1 MADTR
6 PCIELAIPPR
16 LFLAVANGKT
26 FSCFDSVGNIT
37 DVGAYEELLQVRVDL
52 AFAIDE
58 ALSPLNAAQN
68 RSAVRWLD
76 RVSDAALFEL
86 DNQPA
91 AKAMRAISWWLA
103 GVLDDGLVDLWQGSQ
118 ADRAITKLMR
128 WNDNT
133 FDLLRHRACEAID
146 ASAQKQARRLGEAMN
161 AMGYFLAG

>member
-26 FSCFDSVGNIT
+26 FSCFDSVGNVT
-37 DVGAYEELLQVRVDL
+37 DMGAYKELLQVRVDL
-52 AFAIDE
+52 ACAIDE
-58 ALSPLNAAQN
+58 ALAPLGTAQK

-76 RVSDAALFEL
+76 RTSDTALFEL
-86 DNQPA
+86 DGQPA

-103 GVLDDGLVDLWQGSQ
+103 GVIEAGLIELWQGSQ
-118 ADRAITKLMR
+118 ADEAISKLMR

-133 FDLLRHRACEAID
+133 FDLLRPRACEAID